1 MLLHFLLSIVHIH
14 LTYPPLTHPPPT
26 STPHISTR
34 LLTNERRI
42 NEAVRDHLG
51 EENGVKV
58 YPYDG
63 VAGQITELLRETEGK
78 VWVREGERMVGSE
91 GREEREG
98 EKMGGS
104 EGREEREGERMVG
117 SEGREE
123 REGEW
128 EDGIGVGKRT

>member
-1 MLLHFLLSIVHIH
+1 M
-14 LTYPPLTHPPPT
+14 
-26 STPHISTR
+26 
-34 LLTNERRI
+34 
-42 NEAVRDHLG
+42 
-51 EENGVKV
+51 KV

-78 VWVREGERMVGSE
+78 VGVREGERMVGSE

>member
-1 MLLHFLLSIVHIH
+1 M
-14 LTYPPLTHPPPT
+14 
-26 STPHISTR
+26 
-34 LLTNERRI
+34 
-42 NEAVRDHLG
+42 
-51 EENGVKV
+51 KV

-63 VAGQITELLRETEGK
+63 LVAGQITELLRETEGK

-98 EKMGGS
+98 EKMGGLKGGKR
-104 EGREEREGERMVG
+104 EKGRGLVG